1 MSVNVIWW
9 NVNKRLP
16 LILKYINSP
25 MHSTHNLDM
34 FFVSETCMGYNHNPH
49 FTGYSVTQ
57 IRKRKRAHIV
67 TLRGT

>member
-34 FFVSETCMGYNHNPH
+34 FFVSETCMGYNHFH
-49 FTGYSVTQ
+49 ILLLSQ
-57 IRKRKRAHIV
+57 IRKRKRAHMMA
-67 TLRGT
+67 LRGT